1 MDVHEGEVVVVLGPS
16 GSGKSTFIRTI
27 NQLEKHDEGILESFQ
42 VRSKRFDNEY
52 EDYAKKLDD
61 EID

>member
-1 MDVHEGEVVVVLGPS
+1 M
-16 GSGKSTFIRTI
+16 
-27 NQLEKHDEGILESFQ
+27 EKHDEGILESFQ